1 MHQARC
7 DMTSLQHEIKKK
19 EPFELPEQEAMLNIL
34 RTADHLQIRF
44 TRLFRK
50 FGLTPQQY
58 NVLRIL
64 RGEGRPLPI
73 LEIAGRMI
81 TIVPGITGLIDRLE
95 AASLVERKR
104 CDNDRRVTY
113 VAIAQRAEEIL
124 AEIDGPLVELHRQ
137 TLGHLSG
144 QELAT
149 LSHLL
154 EKARQGEAP
163 CAPTNATYESEGA
176 SCE

>member
-1 MHQARC
+1 MS
-7 DMTSLQHEIKKK
+7 SLQQEIKKK

-34 RTADHLQIRF
+34 RTADQLQIRF

-50 FGLTPQQY
+50 FGLTGQQY

-73 LEIAGRMI
+73 LEIASRMI
-81 TIVPGITGLIDRLE
+81 TVVPGITGLIDRLE

-113 VAIAQRAEEIL
+113 VAIAPRAEEIL
-124 AEIDGPLVELHRQ
+124 AEIDGPLVELHKHS
-137 TLGHLSG
+137 LGHMTES
-144 QELAT
+144 ELTT
-149 LSHLL
+149 LSRLL
-154 EKARQGEAP
+154 EKARQGEA
-163 CAPTNATYESEGA
+163 ARVGENLSAVA
-176 SCE
+176 Q